1 MKLSGIAGKG
11 SGRVGSNVYAVSG
24 GVQVVRQYNPN
35 VTNPSTPAQVA
46 QRSRLK
52 LASQVAAAMADVI
65 AIPKSGL
72 VSSRNAFMKRNFDMF
87 IGSEDG
93 ASCQYAKLQLTASSI
108 GLPAVN
114 AEKSDEQTLSIEL
127 TSDAKAVATRVIYN
141 VFAKTTEQ
149 QLMKIA
155 SRVVTEAGENG
166 TFPLEVNTSATEL
179 VVYAY
184 GMRDMSTTATAKYGN
199 YHVQSGE
206 DIAKLVA
213 NRRLSAADYTFT
225 NTQGFDLIP
234 WENPYPNA
242 IIRVNT
248 EDEAVAFDTSEY
260 SKPTAELEYAE
271 AGGITIEGLNGA
283 ESASIRFTNA
293 EGSKVS
299 TDLRN
304 NGDGEFEYSVP
315 SAEQQFFHEAIE
327 IFVNGELW
335 FTINLVG

>member
-72 VSSRNAFMKRNFDMF
+72 VSSRNAFMKRNFDLF
-87 IGSEDG
+87 VGSEDG
-93 ASCQYAKLQLTASSI
+93 ASCQYAKLQLTASSV
-108 GLPAVN
+108 GLPSVS

-127 TSDAKAVATRVIYN
+127 TSDARAVATRVIYN

-166 TFPLEVNTSATEL
+166 TFPIEVTTSATEL

-234 WENPYPNA
+234 WENPYPGA
-242 IIRVNT
+242 SLT
-248 EDEAVAFDTSEY
+248 YTTDEDEISVDLD
-260 SKPTAELEYAE
+260 ELSSNV
-271 AGGITIEGLNGA
+271 IE
-283 ESASIRFTNA
+283 
-293 EGSKVS
+293 
-299 TDLRN
+299 TDLDSIGLFWLEHMPDDDN
-304 NGDGEFEYSVP
+304 VLVKWVDMQGAQQE
-315 SAEQQFFHEAIE
+315 AEMSSTTEASGKFRFDFPAGTPAPIKYPIE
-327 IFVNGELW
+327 VYVNDVLYFRIEK
-335 FTINLVG
+335 

>member
-52 LASQVAAAMADVI
+52 LASQIAAAMADVI

-72 VSSRNAFMKRNFDMF
+72 VSSRNAFMKRNFDLF
-87 IGSEDG
+87 VGSEDG
-93 ASCQYAKLQLTASSI
+93 ASCQYAKLQLTASSV
-108 GLPAVN
+108 GLPSVS

-127 TSDAKAVATRVIYN
+127 TSDARAVATRVIYN

-166 TFPLEVNTSATEL
+166 TFPIEVTTSATEL

-225 NTQGFDLIP
+225 NTQGFDLIQ
-234 WENPYPNA
+234 WVNPYEGASLTYATDDDEIYIDLDAVTSN
-242 IIRVNT
+242 IIRTGLDYVGLFWIDNMPEENNVDVKWVDMQGAPQEAEMTYGNTPSGENGFNFPAGTSSPIKYPIEVYVNN
-248 EDEAVAFDTSEY
+248 VLY
-260 SKPTAELEYAE
+260 LR
-271 AGGITIEGLNGA
+271 IE
-283 ESASIRFTNA
+283 
-293 EGSKVS
+293 K
-299 TDLRN
+299 
-304 NGDGEFEYSVP
+304 
-315 SAEQQFFHEAIE
+315 
-327 IFVNGELW
+327 
-335 FTINLVG
+335 

>member
-11 SGRVGSNVYAVSG
+11 SGRVGTNVYAVSG

-72 VSSRNAFMKRNFDMF
+72 VSSRNAFMKRNFDLF
-87 IGSEDG
+87 VGSEDG

-127 TSDAKAVATRVIYN
+127 TSDARAVATRVIYN

-166 TFPLEVNTSATEL
+166 TFPIEVTTSATEL

-213 NRRLSAADYTFT
+213 NRKLSAADFNFT
-225 NTQGFDLIP
+225 QTQGFVMGEALLSGT
-234 WENPYPNA
+234 
-242 IIRVNT
+242 IRVG
-248 EDEAVAFDTSEY
+248 DPGAV
-260 SKPTAELEYAE
+260 
-271 AGGITIEGLNGA
+271 
-283 ESASIRFTNA
+283 
-293 EGSKVS
+293 
-299 TDLRN
+299 
-304 NGDGEFEYSVP
+304 
-315 SAEQQFFHEAIE
+315 HETFSDQDI
-327 IFVNGELW
+327 INGELRYTYIDHLGFIEIDKILNANSVEASFLNNGERQVLPFTESTPGIW
-335 FTINLVG
+335 TLTSVDDIYLPVEIYANGKILFTIVS

>member
-72 VSSRNAFMKRNFDMF
+72 VSSRNVFMKRNFDLF
-87 IGSEDG
+87 VGSEDG
-93 ASCQYAKLQLTASSI
+93 ASCQYAKLQLTASSV
-108 GLPAVN
+108 GLPSVS

-127 TSDAKAVATRVIYN
+127 TSDARAVATRVIYN

-166 TFPLEVNTSATEL
+166 TFPIEVTTSATEL

-234 WENPYPNA
+234 WVNPFPDSTMMISTEDND
-242 IIRVNT
+242 INVNT
-248 EDEAVAFDTSEY
+248 NEMTESTYPIGATRFIDLEGGSY
-260 SKPTAELEYAE
+260 SDPITAEVHCLDD
-271 AGGITIEGLNGA
+271 EGNPIVRSCRVSGPTVDGYSWFMEHEENA
-283 ESASIRFTNA
+283 WSRVPAS
-293 EGSKVS
+293 V
-299 TDLRN
+299 
-304 NGDGEFEYSVP
+304 Y
-315 SAEQQFFHEAIE
+315 
-327 IFVNGELW
+327 VNGKLAIKFVE
-335 FTINLVG
+335 

>member
-93 ASCQYAKLQLTASSI
+93 ASCQYAKLQLTASSV
-108 GLPAVN
+108 GLPAVS
-114 AEKSDEQTLSIEL
+114 AEKSDEQTLAIEL
-127 TSDAKAVATRVIYN
+127 TSDARAVATRVIYN

-166 TFPLEVNTSATEL
+166 TFPIEVTTSATEL

-234 WENPYPNA
+234 WVNPYPNA
-242 IIRVNT
+242 VIYVNS
-248 EDEAVAFDTSEY
+248 EDGAIPVDTSDY
-260 SKPTAELEYAE
+260 SKPTADVEINE
-271 AGGITIEGLNGA
+271 AGGILIQELSGA
-283 ESASIRFTNA
+283 ESASIRFTNS
-293 EGSKVS
+293 EGNKV
-299 TDLRN
+299 TADLDD
-304 NGDGEFEYSVP
+304 NGGGEFEYSVP
-315 SAEQQFFHEAIE
+315 IAEQQRFYEAIE
-327 IFVNGELW
+327 IFVDGKLW
-335 FTINLVG
+335 FVVNLVG

>member
-11 SGRVGSNVYAVSG
+11 SGRVGTNVYAVSG

-72 VSSRNAFMKRNFDMF
+72 VSSRNAFMKRNFDLF
-87 IGSEDG
+87 VGSEEG
-93 ASCQYAKLQLTASSI
+93 ASCQYAKLQLTASSV
-108 GLPAVN
+108 GLPSVS

-127 TSDAKAVATRVIYN
+127 TSDARAVATRVIYN

-166 TFPLEVNTSATEL
+166 TFPIEVTTSATEL

-234 WENPYPNA
+234 WVNPYPDSE
-242 IIRVNT
+242 IIFRAGST
-248 EDEAVAFDTSEY
+248 EQILDSSD
-260 SKPTAELEYAE
+260 
-271 AGGITIEGLNGA
+271 I
-283 ESASIRFTNA
+283 
-293 EGSKVS
+293 
-299 TDLRN
+299 
-304 NGDGEFEYSVP
+304 
-315 SAEQQFFHEAIE
+315 
-327 IFVNGELW
+327 VNGVLEDAMHNFMFIQIGLTDGVNEVTVTGIDGNDEEI
-335 FTINLVG
+335 TINLEEDDGLWSYTFPQSEDGIFVPYEVRVDGKLFFKVLAN

>member
-72 VSSRNAFMKRNFDMF
+72 VSSRNAFMKRNFDLF

-93 ASCQYAKLQLTASSI
+93 ASCEYEKLQLTASSV
-108 GLPAVN
+108 GLPSVS

-127 TSDAKAVATRVIYN
+127 TSDARAVATRVIYN

-166 TFPLEVNTSATEL
+166 TFPIEVTTSATEL

-184 GMRDMSTTATAKYGN
+184 GMRDLSTTATAKYGN

-234 WENPYPNA
+234 WVNPWDVSFVGVYNSTTDQEIDDPQIENGALTIELSSLNSLSVRPADNRPEEV
-242 IIRVNT
+242 RVVCKNQDGVDVVADMNL
-248 EDEAVAFDTSEY
+248 DEETTFTY
-260 SKPTAELEYAE
+260 SVQTGEAELVPP
-271 AGGITIEGLNGA
+271 
-283 ESASIRFTNA
+283 IRLIA
-293 EGSKVS
+293 
-299 TDLRN
+299 
-304 NGDGEFEYSVP
+304 DGV
-315 SAEQQFFHEAIE
+315 
-327 IFVNGELW
+327 LW
-335 FTINLVG
+335 FELKN

>member
-93 ASCQYAKLQLTASSI
+93 ASCQYAKLQLTASSV
-108 GLPAVN
+108 GLPAVS

-127 TSDAKAVATRVIYN
+127 TSDARAVATRVIYN

-166 TFPLEVNTSATEL
+166 TFPIEVTTSATEL

-206 DIAKLVA
+206 DIAKMVA

-225 NTQGFDLIP
+225 NTQGFDLMP
-234 WENPYPNA
+234 WVNPFPGKE
-242 IIRVNT
+242 IIMGSGSVRETFSSDDIVDGVL
-248 EDEAVAFDTSEY
+248 EDTHNFMWIQL
-260 SKPTAELEYAE
+260 ELPEGE
-271 AGGITIEGLNGA
+271 HNVTVTGIDGSDDEITISLEKVDDFWEYHFPEDQDGMMRPYEVRVDGKLYFKALN
-283 ESASIRFTNA
+283 T
-293 EGSKVS
+293 
-299 TDLRN
+299 
-304 NGDGEFEYSVP
+304 
-315 SAEQQFFHEAIE
+315 
-327 IFVNGELW
+327 
-335 FTINLVG
+335 